1 MRPTVE
7 THCWPIP
14 PDLLV
19 IAVADDTGLTTVT
32 LTVTAGGPVA
42 GPGDALVELV
52 HALAGAR
59 LAVTPQEPPHE

>member
-1 MRPTVE
+1 MTPNVE
-7 THCWPIP
+7 THVLPLP

-19 IAVADDTGLTTVT
+19 IAVEEGDETAISLIVTTRT
-32 LTVTAGGPVA
+32 PVA

>member
-1 MRPTVE
+1 MTTVE

-14 PDLLV
+14 PNLFV
-19 IAVADDTGLTTVT
+19 IAVEDDTGLTTVT

-52 HALAGAR
+52 RALAGAR

>member
-19 IAVADDTGLTTVT
+19 IAVEEGDETAISLIVTTRT
-32 LTVTAGGPVA
+32 PVA

-52 HALAGAR
+52 RALAGAR

>member
-1 MRPTVE
+1 MTPTVE
-7 THCWPIP
+7 THIWPLP

-19 IAVADDTGLTTVT
+19 IAVEEGDETAISLIVTTRT
-32 LTVTAGGPVA
+32 PVA
-42 GPGDALVELV
+42 GPGDALVVRV

>member
-1 MRPTVE
+1 MRPAVE
-7 THCWPIP
+7 THVWPLP

-19 IAVADDTGLTTVT
+19 IAVEEGDETAISLIVTTHT
-32 LTVTAGGPVA
+32 PVA

>member
-1 MRPTVE
+1 MTPTVE
-7 THCWPIP
+7 THVWPLP

-19 IAVADDTGLTTVT
+19 IAVEEGDETAISLIVTTRT
-32 LTVTAGGPVA
+32 PVA